1 MTIGDLL
8 VRNANKYPDKRAVV
22 SEGFSETFRTL
33 NERVNG
39 LANALLGMGLQ
50 KGDRIG
56 VVVHNCHQYIEIYF
70 AAAKTGGVFCPYN
83 NHVKQRELKDVILYS
98 TPKFLFVD
106 NDFADMITGVAPDFG
121 CVKHHIS
128 LQKPTAAGVEEY
140 EQLIAQAKKDE
151 PGVKID
157 EEDLLSIFFTA
168 GTTGNPKGAMRTHGS
183 HVRRNHLRY
192 RPPGGVRRERPHQL
206 PHVPHR
212 LRGQYSPPLIHAQH
226 VLHTPRG

>member
-106 NDFADMITGVAPDFG
+106 NDFADMITGVAP
-121 CVKHHIS
+121 CS
-128 LQKPTAAGVEEY
+128 AAW
-140 EQLIAQAKKDE
+140 
-151 PGVKID
+151 
-157 EEDLLSIFFTA
+157 S
-168 GTTGNPKGAMRTHGS
+168 TTFPFKNRRRPVWDGATSSSSRRQRRT
-183 HVRRNHLRY
+183 
-192 RPPGGVRRERPHQL
+192 
-206 PHVPHR
+206 
-212 LRGQYSPPLIHAQH
+212 SPA
-226 VLHTPRG
+226 